1 MDLTAVFNE
10 AHANPPSPT
19 TTAVWREA
27 MGAEYPEG
35 VDPYSWVSRTELA
48 TMRDVVLATGSRL
61 ADVGCGRGGPGLW
74 VAAAAD
80 AQLIGIDIAQSGLD
94 AATATAT
101 ALGLEAAFVLG
112 SFDDLPL
119 SDDSVDVVMSI
130 DAFLF
135 APDKGAGMAELARVI
150 RPGGRLVMTSWDYH
164 RQPDDRP
171 PQVDDHRPL
180 LAAAGFEVERYDD
193 TDDWLVRQRATTTGM
208 LARLDELAQEE
219 GVDPDDIRPA
229 IEQMDRTFDDMI
241 RRFLVVARR
250 TPSNA

>member
-1 MDLTAVFNE
+1 MDLTAVFDE

-19 TTAVWREA
+19 TTEVWREA
-27 MGAEYPEG
+27 MGEEYPEG

-48 TMRDVVLATGSRL
+48 AIRDVVRATGGRV

-74 VAAAAD
+74 VAAATGAT
-80 AQLIGIDIAQSGLD
+80 LTGIDISQKGLD
-94 AATATAT
+94 AATARAA
-101 ALGLEAAFVLG
+101 ALELDASFTLG

-119 SDDSVDVVMSI
+119 ADDSVDVVMSV

-135 APDKGAGMAELARVI
+135 APDKPAGLAELARVI

-164 RQPDDRP
+164 RQPANRP

-180 LAAAGFEVERYDD
+180 LVDAGFDVERYDD
-193 TDDWLVRQRATTTGM
+193 TDDWLARQRATTAGM
-208 LARLDELAQEE
+208 LTRLDAIAGEE
-219 GVDPDDIRPA
+219 GVDPEDVRPG
-229 IEQMDRTFDDMI
+229 IEEMDRTFDDMI

-250 TPSNA
+250 THTTA

>member
-1 MDLTAVFNE
+1 MDLTDVFNE

-27 MGAEYPEG
+27 MGEEYPEG

-48 TMRDVVLATGSRL
+48 AMREVVLATGNRL

-74 VAAAAD
+74 VAAATGAH
-80 AQLIGIDIAQSGLD
+80 LVGVDIAQTGVD
-94 AATATAT
+94 AATDTARR
-101 ALGLEAAFVLG
+101 LGVDASFMLG
-112 SFDDLPL
+112 SFEDLPL
-119 SDDSVDVVMSI
+119 GDAGVDVVMSI

-135 APDKGAGMAELARVI
+135 TPDKQAALAEVARVI

-164 RQPDDRP
+164 SQPDNRP

-180 LAAAGFEVERYDD
+180 LGTAGFEVERYDD
-193 TDDWLVRQRATTTGM
+193 TEDWLARQRATTAGM
-208 LARLDELAQEE
+208 LARIEE
-219 GVDPDDIRPA
+219 IAAEEHADPDEIREG
-229 IEQMDRTFDDMI
+229 IEAMDLTFDDMT

-250 TPSNA
+250 TA